1 MSRPLF
7 LAVILVT
14 LLALAS
20 PGAALAR
27 GPRITF
33 EKTEV
38 IFPFV
43 KEGEMR
49 TAKFTFRNTGD
60 QNLIIDRVAP
70 SCGCTVA
77 TFDKVVKPGEK
88 GVITLELDTTGITGA
103 FRKTA
108 VVASNDP
115 TQPNATLV
123 MLGETLSRLKVDKG
137 RRIDL
142 IGCLGT
148 NIGTVATLSDPDGK
162 PVLISRL
169 ENPMRDYL
177 KASLEP
183 LPGGKQYRLHLK
195 AVAKEPVEFAG
206 PLFLHVAG
214 SGKVTIFIY
223 CEVNG
228 PFKVMP
234 HEVHFGTVSQGMQ
247 AGMQRPIVVEAAC
260 VDELKIESIVYD
272 DKKFKLEQRWEVPG
286 RRLALLITP
295 KAEALGKGPFEA
307 KLSVHANGEAVAVLL
322 KGVVR

>member
-7 LAVILVT
+7 YAVFIM
-14 LLALAS
+14 ALMAVALPS
-20 PGAALAR
+20 AALAR
-27 GPRITF
+27 GPRIAF
-33 EKTEV
+33 DKTEI

-43 KEGEMR
+43 KEGETR

-77 TFDKVVKPGEK
+77 TFDKVVKPGES

-115 TQPNATLV
+115 SKPNATLV
-123 MLGETLSRLKVDKG
+123 ILGETLSRLKVDKG

-142 IGCLGT
+142 IGCLGSD
-148 NIGTVATLSDPDGK
+148 ISTVATLSDPDGR
-162 PVLISRL
+162 PVLITRL
-169 ENPMRDYL
+169 ENPMKDYL
-177 KASLEP
+177 KATLEP

-195 AVAKEPVEFAG
+195 AVATKPIEFAG

-228 PFKVMP
+228 KFKVMP
-234 HEVHFGTVSQGMQ
+234 HEVHFGTVSPGMQ
-247 AGMQRPIVVEAAC
+247 GGMQRPIVVEAAC
-260 VDELKIESIVYD
+260 ADELKIDSIVYD
-272 DKKFKLEQRWEVPG
+272 DKKFKVEQRWEVPA
-286 RRLALLITP
+286 RRLALIVTP
-295 KAEALGKGPFEA
+295 RAEVLGKGPFEA
-307 KLSVHANGEAVAVLL
+307 KLSVHANGESIAVLL